1 MKDEENYLQSVP
13 LKKRKIR
20 MIGCRAV
27 GLQFRGFIGHSTKG
41 FVGDVSYRELNCD
54 SLSNTSSE
62 AMITARNLLSTLAI
76 KYGFNPATCVG
87 KSEGIIGHS
96 HG

>member
-1 MKDEENYLQSVP
+1 MRDEENYLQSVP

-27 GLQFRGFIGHSTKG
+27 GLQFRGFIGHSTNG

-62 AMITARNLLSTLAI
+62 AMINARNLLLTLAI
-76 KYGFNPATCVG
+76 KYGFNPANCG
-87 KSEGIIGHS
+87 SKS
-96 HG
+96 